1 MEIQKIFSNI
11 EDPEEN
17 LYSVLLDDTEIE
29 LVSEFQ
35 KEYARKDYEGLDQ
48 EGKKALK
55 KRRDSYAK
63 ALKENY
69 RKTQKDINKLG
80 EEFKS
85 KDRTNGIYGLAS
97 NKEINTKLTTSG
109 GGVKTNTQVHTR
121 KGFLDSTDSF
131 VKQHKKGVTDYML
144 KGSSEAKDIM
154 RNEELAKSR
163 DRAKLGQIVGD
174 RRKRSKDSSRKIEE
188 AALKENGI
196 SKELKQRTEAYKIK
210 KAEKA
215 AERAA
220 QSQASIAKHAE
231 KAKELKNL
239 KNKRIV
245 GKTALGAAAGIGLAY
260 GGKKLYDHYKK
271 NDKED

>member
-1 MEIQKIFSNI
+1 MEIQKIFS
-11 EDPEEN
+11 EDNGEER

-29 LVSEFQ
+29 LFSEFQ

-48 EGKKALK
+48 KGKKALK
-55 KRRDSYAK
+55 QRRDSYAK
-63 ALKENY
+63 ALRENY
-69 RKTQKDINKLG
+69 RKTQAGINKLG

-85 KDRTNGIYGLAS
+85 QDRTNGIYGLAS

-109 GGVKTNTQVHTR
+109 GGVETNTRVHTR

-144 KGSSEAKDIM
+144 KGSSGAKDIM

-196 SKELKQRTEAYKIK
+196 SKELKHRTETYKIK

-231 KAKELKNL
+231 KAKSLRKLRNI
-239 KNKRIV
+239 KR
-245 GKTALGAAAGIGLAY
+245 GAAGVAIGAGTLGVGY
-260 GGKKLYDHYKK
+260 GIKKAMEK
-271 NDKED
+271 NNEN

>member
-29 LVSEFQ
+29 LFSEFQ

-55 KRRDSYAK
+55 QRRDSYAK
-63 ALKENY
+63 ALKESY
-69 RKTQKDINKLG
+69 RKAQKDIDKIG

-109 GGVKTNTQVHTR
+109 GGVKTTTQVHTG
-121 KGFLDSTDSF
+121 KGLLDSTDSF
-131 VKQHKKGVTDYML
+131 VRQHKKGVTDYML

-174 RRKRSKDSSRKIEE
+174 RRKRSKDSSRKIE
-188 AALKENGI
+188 
-196 SKELKQRTEAYKIK
+196 
-210 KAEKA
+210 
-215 AERAA
+215 
-220 QSQASIAKHAE
+220 
-231 KAKELKNL
+231 
-239 KNKRIV
+239 
-245 GKTALGAAAGIGLAY
+245 
-260 GGKKLYDHYKK
+260 
-271 NDKED
+271 